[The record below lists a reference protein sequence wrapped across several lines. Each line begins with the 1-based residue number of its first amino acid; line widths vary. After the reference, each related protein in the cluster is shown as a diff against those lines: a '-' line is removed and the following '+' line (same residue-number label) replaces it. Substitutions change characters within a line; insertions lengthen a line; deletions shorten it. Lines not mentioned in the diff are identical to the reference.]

1 MKPCTTSLRRSS
13 NGTGPG
19 TSPIALRS
27 LAQTDRGLPVRNAS
41 RASAKPSRSSSN
53 TAAKNPCVRSPRMR
67 ARNSSCSDEARTPSA
82 PPAAIRVC
90 ASPGRK
96 RAHPLAKPTDW
107 SCRGCSPPHGIIQR
121 TRKESLPEPL
131 NSRPAGLN
139 QKLVHTSPTTV
150 SPEPSTQSSLN
161 AAATLTLHALLVTGE
176 ICDHSIQ
183 LAAPF
188 SHQSR
193 RPAWLRFSQSP
204 LSPPNPVY
212 TFSRFPPTPLA
223 TPRIDAPGF
232 RVWLRF
238 TESRESQPHRNP
250 LIPSPVYT
258 FPCFPPTPLTTPR
271 SDTHR
276 PRTWLRFT
284 QSLRS

>member
-96 RAHPLAKPTDW
+96 RAHPLAKPADW

-139 QKLVHTSPTTV
+139 QKLVHTTPATV
-150 SPEPSTQSSLN
+150 SLAPSTQSSRN
-161 AAATLTLHALLVTGE
+161 AATMARLHALLVTGE
-176 ICDHSIQ
+176 ICDYPLQ
-183 LAAPF
+183 LAAPAPPQAR
-188 SHQSR
+188 ST
-193 RPAWLRFSQSP
+193 WLRCFKFPVSA
-204 LSPPNPVY
+204 PN
-212 TFSRFPPTPLA
+212 
-223 TPRIDAPGF
+223 
-232 RVWLRF
+232 
-238 TESRESQPHRNP
+238 
-250 LIPSPVYT
+250 PVYT
-258 FPCFPPTPLTTPR
+258 FPCFPPTPLTPHRR
-271 SDTHR
+271 S
-276 PRTWLRFT
+276 PPCLPTWLRFF
-284 QSLRS
+284 SRPRSPPLLYLYFMLVPVIRHGRHHHHHCDPPRACH